1 MFPVAVLL
9 KLRVFFSPF
18 PSPRISFPTA
28 SWQWQNPKIQQIKRH
43 KIFME
48 QSRFLG
54 YGLVG
59 RTGQGKES
67 TVQGVHLQPRLWR
80 RLHSSVCPNS

>member
-1 MFPVAVLL
+1 MA
-9 KLRVFFSPF
+9 KS
-18 PSPRISFPTA
+18 
-28 SWQWQNPKIQQIKRH
+28 QNSADQEAQN
-43 KIFME
+43 FME
-48 QSRFLG
+48 QSRFLS